1 MDTLFTNSKYS
12 KTSSPHRLLL
22 NLSDKTNFKRSDEYV
37 ALSNLSI
44 YYNGKILKSYTGNTW
59 RKDW

>member
-1 MDTLFTNSKYS
+1 MNSKYS

-22 NLSDKTNFKRSDEYV
+22 NLSGKTNFKTSDECV

-44 YYNGKILKSYTGNTW
+44 YYNGKILKSYTENTW
-59 RKDW
+59 RKD

>member
-44 YYNGKILKSYTGNTW
+44 YYNGKILKSYKGNTW
-59 RKDW
+59 RKD